1 MLSVGSELN
10 CFFLV
15 NMSYK
20 ILELIDLSLSNLI
33 YTETKRENLS
43 LVYQLAMNFLVL
55 IRTLV
60 TESKTY

>member
-20 ILELIDLSLSNLI
+20 VLELIDLSLSNLI

-43 LVYQLAMNFLVL
+43 LVSQLAMNFLVL